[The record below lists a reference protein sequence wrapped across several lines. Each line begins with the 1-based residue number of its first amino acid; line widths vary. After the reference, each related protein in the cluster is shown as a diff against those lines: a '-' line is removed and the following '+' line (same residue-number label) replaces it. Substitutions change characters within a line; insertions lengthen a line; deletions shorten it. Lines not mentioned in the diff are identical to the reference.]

1 MKRRVSASPWFV
13 RRDIDGFFGL
23 GLDNLIQLILI
34 GTLCQEALGMP
45 GELIVQQI
53 LPGAAISVLFGNLF
67 YALQARRLAQ
77 KTLREDVTA
86 LPYGINTVSLLAF
99 IFFVMQPVYQETGD
113 VKLTWKVGILA
124 CFLSGLIELLG
135 ALVAERIRRV
145 TPRAALLSAL
155 AGIAITFISMDFLF
169 RIYEKPSMAML
180 PMIII
185 LVQYFSRLRYPF
197 GIPGGLLAIAVGT
210 FLYWSVVP
218 GSGAPPSLDLAGR
231 GLLVP
236 PRPAL
241 QSLWEI
247 LRSEHLLRHLSVI
260 VPMALLNVVG
270 SLQNIESAEA
280 GGDSYST
287 AASLC
292 ANGVGSILASLFG
305 SCFPTTIYIGHPGW
319 KAMGARSGYS
329 LMNGFFVGILCFTG
343 TVSWVIRT
351 IPLESGMG
359 ILLWIGIVICAQ
371 AFQVTP
377 RHHAPAVAFGLFPCL
392 AAWGTMMV
400 ESGLRAA
407 GSCFHALKD
416 VPGQGG
422 VLVQGMLSLN
432 QGFLFSA
439 MIFAAMAVHL
449 IEKDFLR
456 SALWAWVGAA
466 CSWAG
471 FIHAY
476 RITPGGV
483 VPVVAWGAARGYA
496 WNYLLFAILFLG
508 MHWWRRMRGD
518 PAAPE

>member
-1 MKRRVSASPWFV
+1 
-13 RRDIDGFFGL
+13 
-23 GLDNLIQLILI
+23 
-34 GTLCQEALGMP
+34 
-45 GELIVQQI
+45 
-53 LPGAAISVLFGNLF
+53 
-67 YALQARRLAQ
+67 
-77 KTLREDVTA
+77 
-86 LPYGINTVSLLAF
+86 
-99 IFFVMQPVYQETGD
+99 
-113 VKLTWKVGILA
+113 
-124 CFLSGLIELLG
+124 
-135 ALVAERIRRV
+135 
-145 TPRAALLSAL
+145 
-155 AGIAITFISMDFLF
+155 
-169 RIYEKPSMAML
+169 
-180 PMIII
+180 
-185 LVQYFSRLRYPF
+185 
-197 GIPGGLLAIAVGT
+197 
-210 FLYWSVVP
+210 
-218 GSGAPPSLDLAGR
+218 
-231 GLLVP
+231 
-236 PRPAL
+236 
-241 QSLWEI
+241 
-247 LRSEHLLRHLSVI
+247 
-260 VPMALLNVVG
+260 MALLNVVG